1 MCHQSLCSNCDHFC
15 VNCKIESNCSA
26 VENVIFVTIYYISFN
41 ERLPFFLIVT
51 SLGPITSTLVIL
63 HLCLLKCKKCKKK
76 QRDKKR
82 KKVQYGPLEYTYT
95 GAIINEIYTVNERND
110 VFTSYTIMLEL
121 NIVLIEAQQLL
132 RVCLNCY
139 HKILCFLLHKLYCM
153 II

>member
-1 MCHQSLCSNCDHFC
+1 MSAFLFNCDLSWPYNKH
-15 VNCKIESNCSA
+15 SSD
-26 VENVIFVTIYYISFN
+26 
-41 ERLPFFLIVT
+41 T
-51 SLGPITSTLVIL
+51 SPLFIKMQEVQEE
-63 HLCLLKCKKCKKK
+63 K
-76 QRDKKR
+76 RDRKR
-82 KKVQYGPLEYTYT
+82 KKGQYGLLEYTYT